1 MAEYDGVV
9 LIDAKIDTKNAN
21 AQMLSMENRILKAT
35 DKVSKLHEKMNTLAN
50 AKVPTEEFKEI
61 QTQITSSER
70 KLCALEGRMEK
81 WQELGKSTE
90 SNTFKAMQYDA
101 EELRKTIEYAN
112 GEKKELLDSGKAYV
126 DPADTEEYTKLAE
139 KAQYAEQELKVL
151 CKRHDELVDK
161 QRKASESTKTSGD
174 VLNKFG
180 KRVGGLAKRVFVFS
194 LITRAFRSMVSAMKE
209 GLQNYVQYS
218 SEYNKTMSD
227 FASSAATLKN
237 SLAAATAPIINA
249 MVPALT
255 TLCNW
260 LTTATNLISRF
271 IAFLSGKSTWTR
283 AAKQQVNYAKSLK
296 GTSEAAEKAKN
307 SLAGFDD
314 LDVMQK
320 EDNAGAGTAGGGEVS
335 GAGAFEEVPFTENE
349 LSLFEKVKEILDA
362 IVPLIIVGGVALGT
376 WKVIGFLE
384 NLMEAHPLLGKIVGV
399 IAIIAGLALTVY
411 SYLDMWNN
419 GVEWDSLIGYI
430 VGVSLAVAGLITL
443 GQPLIAGIVLIVA
456 GIAGMVLAFKDMS
469 KNGMN
474 AKNVTLL
481 LFSATALLAGIFM
494 TFGAQAAWVTTI
506 VLAVIA
512 VFAAAMEHCGTL
524 EEAIG
529 YLKDAFSFLGT
540 FLKSVFV
547 EDWETAFKAIKSFA
561 LSILNVIIIAFES
574 LVNSI
579 VDGMNAMIRA
589 AINLVNKIPGLSFSA
604 PQIPHWSAPRIP
616 VPALANGGITT
627 GSTLAQIGEAGR
639 EAVLPLENN
648 LGYLE
653 EFADMIASKMPEAQ
667 TGPVYLQVDGKTFA
681 RLLRP
686 YSQAENGR
694 VGVSFT

>member
-35 DKVSKLHEKMNTLAN
+35 DKVSKLHEKMDTLAN

-61 QTQITSSER
+61 QTQITSSEE
-70 KLCALEGRMEK
+70 KLRALEDRMAK
-81 WQELGKSTE
+81 WQELGKRTK

-112 GEKKELLDSGKAYV
+112 EEKKELLDSGKAYV
-126 DPADTEEYTKLAE
+126 APAETEEYTKLAE

-180 KRVGGLAKRVFVFS
+180 KRVAGLAKRVLVFS

-237 SLAAATAPIINA
+237 SLATAAAPIINA

-283 AAKQQVNYAKSLK
+283 ATKQQVNYAKSLK

-320 EDNAGAGTAGGGEVS
+320 EDNAGTAGGGEVS

-349 LSLFEKVKEILDA
+349 LSLFEKVKEILDV
-362 IVPLIIVGGVALGT
+362 IVPLIIVGGAALGT
-376 WKVIGFLE
+376 WKLIGFLE
-384 NLMEAHPLLGKIVGV
+384 NLMGAHPLLGQIVGILV
-399 IAIIAGLALTVY
+399 TIAGFALMIY
-411 SYLDMWNN
+411 SYFDMWNN
-419 GVEWDSLIGYI
+419 GVEWDSLIGFI
-430 VGVSLAVAGLITL
+430 VGVSLAVAGLIAL
-443 GQPLIAGIVLIVA
+443 GYPLIAGIALIVA
-456 GIAGMVLAFKDMS
+456 GIAGMALAFKDMT

-481 LFSATALLAGIFM
+481 LFSVTALLAGIFM
-494 TFGAQAAWVTTI
+494 TFGARAAWVTYI

-512 VFAAAMEHCGTL
+512 VFAAAMAHCGTL
-524 EEAIG
+524 EEAVG

-540 FLKSVFV
+540 FLKSVFAG
-547 EDWETAFKAIKSFA
+547 DWETAFKAIKSFA